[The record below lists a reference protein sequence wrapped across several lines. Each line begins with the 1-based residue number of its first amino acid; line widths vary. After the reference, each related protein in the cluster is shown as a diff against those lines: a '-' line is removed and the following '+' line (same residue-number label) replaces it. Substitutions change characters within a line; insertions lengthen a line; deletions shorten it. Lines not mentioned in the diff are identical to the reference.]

1 MTKESE
7 CSVCPVLKGL
17 QIEALDIKLSTVKL
31 KDGVIELL
39 NQILDYR
46 GENYS
51 MEDYQKMV
59 WG

>member
-7 CSVCPVLKGL
+7 CSACPALKEL
-17 QIEALDIKLSTVKL
+17 QKEALDIKLSTVKL
-31 KDGVIELL
+31 KDNVIELM

-51 MEDYQKMV
+51 AEDYQKMV

>member
-7 CSVCPVLKGL
+7 CSVCPVSRL

-59 WG
+59 